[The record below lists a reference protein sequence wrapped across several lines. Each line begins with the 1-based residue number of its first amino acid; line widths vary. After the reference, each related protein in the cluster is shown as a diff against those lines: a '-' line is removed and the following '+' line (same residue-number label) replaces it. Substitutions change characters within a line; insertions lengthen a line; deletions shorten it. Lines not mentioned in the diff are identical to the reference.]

1 MVALAQRVAHA
12 PIATRQ
18 FAHNFIRVH
27 ARLLAESERAERR
40 IESALAQPLAHM
52 CEKVVAGIGQS
63 LRQIEWRI
71 ADRMRAD
78 NLKIVVGVARPAL
91 MAEFAVNKPRAQR
104 GQSGERFDRRTRR
117 ESLFKSDARIDDCAK
132 SAGLRINYDDR
143 AFAIA

>member
-52 CEKVVAGIGQS
+52 REKVVAGISQR

-71 ADRMRAD
+71 ADGMRTD
-78 NLKIVVGVARPAL
+78 DLKIVAGVARPAL
-91 MAEFAVNKPRAQR
+91 MAKFTVNQSGAQR
-104 GQSGERFDRRTRR
+104 RHSGERFDRGTRR
-117 ESLFKSDARIDDCAK
+117 ES
-132 SAGLRINYDDR
+132 
-143 AFAIA
+143 